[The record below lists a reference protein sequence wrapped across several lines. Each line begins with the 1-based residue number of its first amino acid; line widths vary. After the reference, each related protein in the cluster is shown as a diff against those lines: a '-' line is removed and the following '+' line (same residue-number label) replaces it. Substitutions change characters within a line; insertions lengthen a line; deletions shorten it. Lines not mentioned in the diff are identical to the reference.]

1 MGGGMGGGMAPSMG
15 SGSMGGGMG
24 GSGAPAPAQN
34 NVAPARAPVHI
45 GDVGV
50 DMRQKGKSVMIGSAK
65 DDLDFSGDELD
76 DDLLPGM

>member
-1 MGGGMGGGMAPSMG
+1 MGMS
-15 SGSMGGGMG
+15 SMGGGSVGM
-24 GSGAPAPAQN
+24 GAPAPASSN
-34 NVAPARAPVHI
+34 RGGPVHM

-50 DMRQKGKSVMIGSAK
+50 DGFQHKGKKVNVGQK